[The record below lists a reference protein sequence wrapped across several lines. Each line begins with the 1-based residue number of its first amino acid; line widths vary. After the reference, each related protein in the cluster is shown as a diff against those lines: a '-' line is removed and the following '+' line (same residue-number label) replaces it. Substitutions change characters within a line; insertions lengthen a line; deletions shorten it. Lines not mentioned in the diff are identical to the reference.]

1 MPTAA
6 PTPHPF
12 IILKP
17 QTGWVPAAHFYHVIG
32 RTRIK
37 PQTGWV
43 PAAHFY
49 HAIGCTRTKP
59 PNGTGA
65 RGPFLPCHRMPAHQS
80 PKRVGCPR
88 PIFIMPS
95 GARALSPQTGWV
107 SWAPVALLSD
117 CVVFLHFAHSAIME
131 EENFENGLVVCT
143 TCRFLTPLP
152 PQGKGGAPRGGAL
165 GPVYM
170 ALAGA
175 LPLAHRPPPRLHP
188 TPLRGGMG
196 VGLGVGV
203 GAGQTFTKLG
213 NCLIQTVT

>member
-143 TCRFLTPLP
+143 TCRFLTPPTPPGEGWGPPEGGRWDLCTWPLP
-152 PQGKGGAPRGGAL
+152 AHSRWRT
-165 GPVYM
+165 
-170 ALAGA
+170 A
-175 LPLAHRPPPRLHP
+175 LPRDCIPPPFGGGWGWGWGWEWG
-188 TPLRGGMG
+188 RGKH
-196 VGLGVGV
+196 LP
-203 GAGQTFTKLG
+203 
-213 NCLIQTVT
+213 N

>member
-1 MPTAA
+1 MPSGPPPKSQRNFCHADA
-6 PTPHPF
+6 F
-12 IILKP
+12 IILTP
-17 QTGWVPAAHFYHVIG
+17 QTGWVPAAHFYHAIG
-32 RTRIK
+32 CTRIK

-152 PQGKGGAPRGGAL
+152 PQGKGGGPPRGGAGTCVH
-165 GPVYM
+165 GPCRRTP
-170 ALAGA
+170 AGA
-175 LPLAHRPPPRLHP
+175 PPSPATASHP
-188 TPLRGGMG
+188 PSGGDGGG
-196 VGLGVGV
+196 VGGGSGG
-203 GAGQTFTKLG
+203 GANIYQ
-213 NCLIQTVT
+213 IR